1 MNLGFPEGRE
11 RMEGPLTGIRVVDLS
26 QYIAGPYCGRILAG
40 FGADVIKVEPPDGDP
55 IRRWAPFADSTPN
68 LETGAFHLYLNQ
80 GKRSVTLDLTTEAG
94 RAILRELLATA
105 DVLIESFRPG
115 ALADLGFGYEQL
127 REEFPRLLYVSIT
140 PFGQTGPYSQYVGWE
155 ITTYALSGLMYI
167 TGEPDREPLKNG
179 GYLGQYGAGQ
189 NAHIATL
196 AGLWERASSG
206 LGQHVDVSVFEHAT
220 SLLEMTDMAYIY
232 AGQVYPRAGNGS
244 RAAWGIYPCAD
255 GFVGVVS
262 GPLRRWANVAT
273 LMEEPLLAD
282 SRYQQAGSQS
292 ELRDEIDALML
303 PWLVTHNKE
312 EIYQQAQALGLPF
325 GYVATPADLFRNEQL
340 QYREFFHTVEHPVAG
355 TLHYPSVA
363 AHFTD
368 GLWESRRAPLLGEH
382 TDEVVEAL
390 GHGSDSRARLSA
402 EGAFGGAP
410 RDPGKA
416 IGGAR

>member
-1 MNLGFPEGRE
+1 MD
-11 RMEGPLTGIRVVDLS
+11 GPLTGIRVVDLS

-55 IRRWAPFADSTPN
+55 VRAWGPFSGGSPDPEA
-68 LETGAFHLYLNQ
+68 GALHLYLNQ
-80 GKRSVTLDLTTEAG
+80 GKRSITLNLDTADG
-94 RAILRELLATA
+94 RAVLHELIATA

-115 ALADLGFGYEQL
+115 ALAELGFGYGQL
-127 REEFPRLLYVSIT
+127 KEEFPGLLYVSVT
-140 PFGQTGPYSQYVGWE
+140 PFGQDGPYAQYHAWE

-189 NAHIATL
+189 NAYIATL
-196 AGLWERASSG
+196 AGLWERGVSG

-232 AGQVYPRAGNGS
+232 AGQVYPRSGNGA

-262 GPLRRWANVAT
+262 GPLRRWANIAT
-273 LMEEPLLAD
+273 LMEEPALAD
-282 SRYQQAGSQS
+282 VRYQQTGSQS

-303 PWLVTHNKE
+303 PWLITHEKE

-325 GYVATPADLFRNEQL
+325 GYVATPADLFKNEQL
-340 QYREFFHTVEHPVAG
+340 QYRNFFHEVDHPVAG
-355 TLHYPSVA
+355 PLRYPSVA
-363 AHFTD
+363 AHFSD

-382 TDEVVEAL
+382 TDEVVAAL
-390 GHGSDSRARLSA
+390 GHDTVSRATLSA
-402 EGAFGGAP
+402 AGAFGRAP
-410 RDPGKA
+410 HASAPADRGV
-416 IGGAR
+416 R

>member
-1 MNLGFPEGRE
+1 
-11 RMEGPLTGIRVVDLS
+11 MEGPLTGTRVVDLS

-55 IRRWAPFADSTPN
+55 IRRWGPFVDAAPDP
-68 LETGAFHLYLNQ
+68 ETGALHLYLNQ
-80 GKRSVTLDLTTEAG
+80 GKRSVTLDLDTEAG
-94 RAILRELLATA
+94 RAVLRQLLATA
-105 DVLIESFRPG
+105 DVLVESFRPG
-115 ALADLGFGYEQL
+115 VLADLGFGYQQL
-127 REEFPRLLYVSIT
+127 KEEFPGLLYVSVT
-140 PFGQTGPYSQYVGWE
+140 PFGQTGPYAQYLGWE

-189 NAHIATL
+189 NAYIATL

-232 AGQVYPRAGNGS
+232 AGQVYPRSGNGS

-273 LMEEPLLAD
+273 LMEEPLLSD

-355 TLHYPSVA
+355 TLRYPSVA

-382 TDEVVEAL
+382 TDKVVEAL
-390 GHGSDSRARLSA
+390 GHDAGSRARLSA
-402 EGAFGGAP
+402 EGAFGAAHRESGTVT
-410 RDPGKA
+410 
-416 IGGAR
+416 GGAR

>member
-1 MNLGFPEGRE
+1 
-11 RMEGPLTGIRVVDLS
+11 MEGPLTGTRVVDLS
-26 QYIAGPYCGRILAG
+26 QYVAGPYCSRILAG

-55 IRRWAPFADSTPN
+55 IRRWGPFAGTVPSP
-68 LETGAFHLYLNQ
+68 ETGALHLYLNQ
-80 GKRSVTLDLTTEAG
+80 GKRSVTLDLDTEAG

-105 DVLIESFRPG
+105 DVLVESFRPG

-127 REEFPRLLYVSIT
+127 REEFPGLLYVSIT
-140 PFGQTGPYSQYVGWE
+140 PFGQTGPYAQYLGWE

-189 NAHIATL
+189 NAYVATL

-232 AGQVYPRAGNGS
+232 AGQVYPRSGNGS

-273 LMEEPLLAD
+273 LMEEPILAD

-340 QYREFFHTVEHPVAG
+340 EYRGFFHTVEHPIAG
-355 TLHYPSVA
+355 ALRYPSVA

-382 TDEVVEAL
+382 TDELVEAL
-390 GHGSDSRARLSA
+390 GHDPDSRARLSA

-410 RDPGKA
+410 REPGA
-416 IGGAR
+416 AMGGAR

>member
-1 MNLGFPEGRE
+1 MGEG
-11 RMEGPLTGIRVVDLS
+11 MEGPLTGTRVVDLS

-55 IRRWAPFADSTPN
+55 IRRWGPFVDAAPDP
-68 LETGAFHLYLNQ
+68 ETGALHLYLNQ
-80 GKRSVTLDLTTEAG
+80 GKRSVTLDLDTEAG
-94 RAILRELLATA
+94 RAVLRQLLATA
-105 DVLIESFRPG
+105 DVLVESFRPG
-115 ALADLGFGYEQL
+115 VLADLGFGYQQL
-127 REEFPRLLYVSIT
+127 KEEFPGLLYVSVT
-140 PFGQTGPYSQYVGWE
+140 PFGQTGPYAQYLGWE
-155 ITTYALSGLMYI
+155 ITAYALSGLMYI

-189 NAHIATL
+189 NAYIATL

-232 AGQVYPRAGNGS
+232 ADQVYPRSGNGS

-273 LMEEPLLAD
+273 LMEEPLLSD

-325 GYVATPADLFRNEQL
+325 GYVATPGDLFRNEQL

-355 TLHYPSVA
+355 TLRYPSVA

-382 TDEVVEAL
+382 TDGVVEAL
-390 GHGSDSRARLSA
+390 GHDAGSRARLSA
-402 EGAFGGAP
+402 GGAFGGAH
-410 RDPGKA
+410 REPGTA
-416 IGGAR
+416 MGGAK